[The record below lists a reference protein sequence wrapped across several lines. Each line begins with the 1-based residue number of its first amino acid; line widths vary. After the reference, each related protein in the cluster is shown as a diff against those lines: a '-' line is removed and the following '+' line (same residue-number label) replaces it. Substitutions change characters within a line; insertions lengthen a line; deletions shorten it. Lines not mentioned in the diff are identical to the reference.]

1 MLFPQ
6 YRKYS
11 NNKSFFEVLAD
22 DHFREIKITGNSFE
36 ILDIK
41 ATIWP
46 DRSYILD
53 LLKNEGGYYEVIS
66 RESFYQHLEFCENN
80 MQLLP

>member
-11 NNKSFFEVLAD
+11 NNQSFFEVLAD
-22 DHFREIKITGNSFE
+22 DHFRELKITGKHFE
-36 ILDIK
+36 VIEIK

-46 DRSYILD
+46 DRSYIID
-53 LLKNEGGYYEVIS
+53 LLNNDAGYYEIIS
-66 RESFYQHLEFCENN
+66 RETFYRQLEFCQSN
-80 MQLLP
+80 MQLLR

>member
-6 YRKYS
+6 YRKYP

-41 ATIWP
+41 AIIWP
-46 DRSYILD
+46 DRSYIID
-53 LLKNEGGYYEVIS
+53 LLNNDAGYYEVIS
-66 RESFYQHLEFCENN
+66 KEAFYAQLEFCQSN

>member
-6 YRKYS
+6 YRKYV
-11 NNKSFFEVLAD
+11 NNKSFFEVLAE
-22 DHFREIKITGNSFE
+22 DHFRELKITGNHFE
-36 ILDIK
+36 IIEIK

-53 LLKNEGGYYEVIS
+53 LLKNDAGYYEIIL
-66 RESFYQHLEFCENN
+66 RDDFYAQLEFCQSN

>member
-1 MLFPQ
+1 MQFPQ

-11 NNKSFFEVLAD
+11 NNKSFFEVLAED
-22 DHFREIKITGNSFE
+22 TFRELKILGQRYE
-36 ILDIK
+36 LIEIK

-53 LLKNEGGYYEVIS
+53 LLSNEGGHYEIIN
-66 RESFYQHLEFCENN
+66 REEFYKVLSHCQST
-80 MQLLP
+80 MQPLW